1 MAGQSIITQ
10 NIFKRATAVCF
21 DVDSTLIR
29 EEGIDRLA
37 DACGVGEQV
46 ERLTRK
52 AMSGGMGYRDSL
64 TARLNIIRPTL
75 EQVNELKEEQLS
87 DINNVLTPGI
97 RELVELLK
105 QKNKSIYII
114 SGGFRQLIE
123 PLVESIGISNK
134 NIYCNEL
141 EFNNNGE
148 YMGFDEDQY
157 TCRSNGKKLVM
168 NDIKKIHESV
178 VMIGDGM
185 TDYESC
191 PPAVSLMIH

>member
-1 MAGQSIITQ
+1 
-10 NIFKRATAVCF
+10 
-21 DVDSTLIR
+21 
-29 EEGIDRLA
+29 
-37 DACGVGEQV
+37 
-46 ERLTRK
+46 
-52 AMSGGMGYRDSL
+52 
-64 TARLNIIRPTL
+64 
-75 EQVNELKEEQLS
+75 VNELKEEQLS

-168 NDIKKIHESV
+168 NDIKKIHES
-178 VMIGDGM
+178 
-185 TDYESC
+185 
-191 PPAVSLMIH
+191 